1 MHDLSLRP
9 KERAATALVLTVFA
23 VFPDLAS
30 ARDDAATE
38 ARLAALQK
46 QVAAMQRELHALR
59 QRPVSAATADIRST
73 TESGGSRLTRRTQFL
88 QGVPGSE
95 PRTPAFVQAQ
105 TVCEGSAVAL
115 GHVCF
120 TPGGFVELAGFYRTP
135 NEAADI
141 ASDFAGIPFRNSFQA
156 REGEF
161 RFSARQSRLSGLV
174 TTMIDPSLK
183 ASGYAEFDFLG
194 AGVTSNSRESNS
206 YVPRIRQV
214 WAALDQSE
222 WGLHVLAG
230 QAFSLATTNLVGIL
244 PRKEQIPL
252 TIDAQYVPGF
262 NWTRTPQIRV
272 TKDLGQGLWAAASLE
287 NPQSVLPPSPFT
299 VPTGINLNNNGDAA
313 GLNNS
318 TTTYSNSEAPDL
330 LAKLVWEPGW
340 GHYEL
345 KGVGRLFN
353 GRLVGKTNTEVGY
366 GIGGAATLPI
376 VKGSADLQISGLAG
390 RGIGRYGSAQLPD
403 FALRFDGSVAAVPMF
418 QLLAGLVGHIQP
430 GTDVYA
436 YAGWEH
442 AERTG
447 SLSYAG
453 YGSPNLVVT
462 GCDVEGSA
470 AALCQAESRD
480 TRQITSGFWHDLY
493 KGSYGRLVAGAQASY
508 TTRNAFRGVAGI
520 APSTHMIVGLGS
532 LRYYPF

>member
-1 MHDLSLRP
+1 MDRLSSRL
-9 KERAATALVLTVFA
+9 KERVATALVLTLLA
-23 VFPDLAS
+23 AFPNPAS
-30 ARDDAATE
+30 AMDEAATE

-46 QVAAMQRELHALR
+46 QMAAMQRELQTLR
-59 QRPVSAATADIRST
+59 RRPAPTAVAEARSATGP
-73 TESGGSRLTRRTQFL
+73 GGSRLTRRTQAL
-88 QGVPGSE
+88 QGIPGSE
-95 PRTPAFVQAQ
+95 PRTPAFVQAE
-105 TVCEGSAVAL
+105 TVCEGNAMPL

-135 NEAADI
+135 NQAADI

-174 TTMIDPSLK
+174 TAMIDPSLK

-222 WGLHVLAG
+222 WGVHVLAG
-230 QAFSLATTNLVGIL
+230 QAFSLATTNLSGITPL
-244 PRKEQIPL
+244 KEQIPL

-262 NWTRTPQIRV
+262 NWARTPQIRV
-272 TKDLGQGLWAAASLE
+272 SKDLGQGLWAAASLE
-287 NPQSVLPPSPFT
+287 SPQSVLPPSPFT
-299 VPTGINLNNNGDAA
+299 VPAGINLNNSGDAG

-318 TTTYSNSEAPDL
+318 TTTYSNSEAPDI
-330 LAKLVWEPGW
+330 LAKLAWEPGW

-345 KGVGRLFN
+345 KGVGRLFSD
-353 GRLVGKTNTEVGY
+353 RLVGKTDTEAGY

-376 VKGSADLQISGLAG
+376 VKDYADLQLSGLAG

-403 FALRFDGSVAAVPMF
+403 FALRADGSVAAVPMF
-418 QLLAGLVGHIQP
+418 QLLAGLVGHVQP

-447 SLSYAG
+447 SLSLAG

-480 TRQITSGFWHDLY
+480 IRQVTGGFWHDLY

-508 TTRNAFRGVAGI
+508 TTRDAFRGAAGV
-520 APSTHMIVGLGS
+520 APSTHMVVGLAS